1 MIIIKT
7 TNGDQFINDATVNRV
22 AHNRNTHTV
31 TIHKG
36 TVGTFEYAEHT
47 IEHVEGVIY
56 TNEAQA
62 TSWSD
67 EGSLIKKMQD
77 VIDQQK
83 HELEFLGEMVKR
95 LQSDLRHYSSDIIQV
110 INYRK
115 EGEMSDETAKRIR
128 DDAETMKASGNMN
141 IWELRTSYEKE
152 QPDSKSAETA
162 LIGELNEQ
170 LESSFS
176 NIRQLE
182 AKLKEA
188 ERMKE
193 AYRQGSERLYE
204 RNLWQRIV
212 NEPVNLPMPCL

>member
-7 TNGDQFINDATVNRV
+7 TNGDEFINDATVNRV
-22 AHNRNTHTV
+22 AHNRDTHTV

-36 TVGTFEYAEHT
+36 TVGTFQYAEHT

-62 TSWSD
+62 TQWQD
-67 EGSLIKKMQD
+67 EGSLIKKLQGI
-77 VIDQQK
+77 IDQQK
-83 HELEFLGEMVKR
+83 HELGFLNEMVKR
-95 LQSDLRHYSSDIIQV
+95 LQSDLRHYSSNIIQV

-115 EGEMSDETAKRIR
+115 EGEMSAETAKRIR
-128 DDAETMKASGNMN
+128 DDAETMKASGNRN
-141 IWELRTSYEKE
+141 IWELCAPYDKE
-152 QPDSKSAETA
+152 QPNSKSAETA

-182 AKLKEA
+182 EKLKEA
-188 ERMKE
+188 DRMKE
-193 AYRQGSERLYE
+193 AYKQGSERLYE

-212 NEPVNLPMPCL
+212 NEPVILPMPLL

>member
-1 MIIIKT
+1 MIIVKT

-22 AHNRNTHTV
+22 AHNRDTHTV

-36 TVGTFEYAEHT
+36 TVGTFQYAEHT

-77 VIDQQK
+77 VIDKQK
-83 HELEFLGEMVKR
+83 HELEFLGEQVKR

-128 DDAETMKASGNMN
+128 DDAETMKASGNRN
-141 IWELRTSYEKE
+141 IWELRAPYDKE

-170 LESSFS
+170 LESSFAS
-176 NIRQLE
+176 IRQLE

-193 AYRQGSERLYE
+193 AYKQGSERLYE

-212 NEPVNLPMPCL
+212 NEPVILPMPLL

>member
-62 TSWSD
+62 TQWQD

-128 DDAETMKASGNMN
+128 DDAETMKASGNRN
-141 IWELRTSYEKE
+141 IWELRVPYDKE
-152 QPDSKSAETA
+152 QPDSKTA

-170 LESSFS
+170 LESSFAS
-176 NIRQLE
+176 IRQLE
-182 AKLKEA
+182 EKLKEA
-188 ERMKE
+188 DRMKE
-193 AYRQGSERLYE
+193 AYKQGSERLYE

-212 NEPVNLPMPCL
+212 NEPVNLPMPLL

>member
-1 MIIIKT
+1 MIIVKT
-7 TNGDQFINDATVNRV
+7 TNGDEFINDETVNRV
-22 AHNRNTHTV
+22 AHNRETHTV

-36 TVGTFEYAEHT
+36 NVGTFEYAEHT

-67 EGSLIKKMQD
+67 EGSLIKKLQD
-77 VIDQQK
+77 IIDQQK
-83 HELEFLGEMVKR
+83 HELRFLNEQVKR

-128 DDAETMKASGNMN
+128 DDAETMKASGNRN

-152 QPDSKSAETA
+152 QPDSKTAETA

-193 AYRQGSERLYE
+193 AYRDGSERLYE

>member
-22 AHNRNTHTV
+22 AHNRDTHTV

-77 VIDQQK
+77 VIDKQK
-83 HELEFLGEMVKR
+83 HELGFLNEQVKR

-110 INYRK
+110 INYHK
-115 EGEMSDETAKRIR
+115 EGEISADTAKRIR
-128 DDAETMKASGNMN
+128 DDAETMKESGNRN

-170 LESSFS
+170 LESSFAS
-176 NIRQLE
+176 IRQLE

-212 NEPVNLPMPCL
+212 NEPVNLPMPLL

>member
-67 EGSLIKKMQD
+67 EGSLIKKLQD
-77 VIDQQK
+77 IIDQQK
-83 HELEFLGEMVKR
+83 HELGFLNEQVKR

-176 NIRQLE
+176 SIRQLE

-193 AYRQGSERLYE
+193 AYKLSSELLYE

-212 NEPVNLPMPCL
+212 NEPVNLPMPLL

>member
-7 TNGDQFINDATVNRV
+7 TNGDEFINDATVNRV
-22 AHNRNTHTV
+22 AHNRDTHTV

-36 TVGTFEYAEHT
+36 TVGTFQYAEHT
-47 IEHVEGVIY
+47 IEHVECVIY
-56 TNEAQA
+56 INEAQE
-62 TSWSD
+62 TQWQD
-67 EGSLIKKMQD
+67 EGSLIKKLQD
-77 VIDQQK
+77 IIDQQK
-83 HELEFLGEMVKR
+83 HELGFLNEQVKR

-115 EGEMSDETAKRIR
+115 KGEMSDETAKRIR
-128 DDAETMKASGNMN
+128 DDAETMKVSGNMN

-170 LESSFS
+170 LESSLAS
-176 NIRQLE
+176 IRQLE
-182 AKLKEA
+182 EKLKEA

-193 AYRQGSERLYE
+193 AYRDGSERLYE

-212 NEPVNLPMPCL
+212 NEPVNLPMPLL

>member
-1 MIIIKT
+1 MIIVKT

-22 AHNRNTHTV
+22 AHNRDTHTV

-77 VIDQQK
+77 VIDKQK
-83 HELEFLGEMVKR
+83 HELGFLNEQVKR

-110 INYRK
+110 INYHK
-115 EGEMSDETAKRIR
+115 EGEMSADTAKRIR
-128 DDAETMKASGNMN
+128 DDAETMKERGNRN

-170 LESSFS
+170 LESSFAS
-176 NIRQLE
+176 IRQLE

-193 AYRQGSERLYE
+193 AYKQGSERLYE

-212 NEPVNLPMPCL
+212 NEPVNLPMPLL

>member
-22 AHNRNTHTV
+22 AHNRDTHTV

-36 TVGTFEYAEHT
+36 TVGTFQYAEHT

-62 TSWSD
+62 TQWQD
-67 EGSLIKKMQD
+67 EGSLIKKLQD
-77 VIDQQK
+77 IIYRQK
-83 HELEFLGEMVKR
+83 HELEFLGEQVKR

-110 INYRK
+110 IDYHK
-115 EGEMSDETAKRIR
+115 ESEMSADMAKRIR
-128 DDAETMKASGNMN
+128 DDAETMKESGNRN

-170 LESSFS
+170 LESSFAS
-176 NIRQLE
+176 IRQLE

-193 AYRQGSERLYE
+193 AYKQGSERLYE

-212 NEPVNLPMPCL
+212 NEPVNLPMPLL

>member
-22 AHNRNTHTV
+22 AHNMETHTV

-36 TVGTFEYAEHT
+36 TVGTFQYAEHT

-56 TNEAQA
+56 VNAAQA
-62 TSWSD
+62 PSWSD

-83 HELEFLGEMVKR
+83 HELGFLKEQVKR
-95 LQSDLRHYSSDIIQV
+95 LQSDLRHYSSNIIQV

-128 DDAETMKASGNMN
+128 DDAETMKASGNRN
-141 IWELRTSYEKE
+141 IWELRASYDKE
-152 QPDSKSAETA
+152 HPDSKTAETA

-170 LESSFS
+170 LESSFAS
-176 NIRQLE
+176 IRQLE

-193 AYRQGSERLYE
+193 AYRDGSERLYE

>member
-7 TNGDQFINDATVNRV
+7 TNGDQFINETDVSRV
-22 AHNRNTHTV
+22 EHCKDTHTV
-31 TIHKG
+31 NIYKG
-36 TVGTFEYAEHT
+36 TVGTFQYAEHT
-47 IEHVEGVIY
+47 IEHVEGICY
-56 TNEAQA
+56 SNESQP

-67 EGSLIKKMQD
+67 EGSVIKKMQD
-77 VIDQQK
+77 VIDKQK
-83 HELEFLGEMVKR
+83 HELGFLNEMVKR
-95 LQSDLRHYSSDIIQV
+95 LQSDLRHYSSNIIQV

-128 DDAETMKASGNMN
+128 DDAETMKASGNRN
-141 IWELRTSYEKE
+141 IWELRAPYDKE
-152 QPDSKSAETA
+152 QPDSKSTETA
-162 LIGELNEQ
+162 LIAELNEQ
-170 LESSFS
+170 LESSFAS
-176 NIRQLE
+176 IRQLE

-212 NEPVNLPMPCL
+212 NEPVILPIPCL

>member
-22 AHNRNTHTV
+22 AHNRDTHTV

-36 TVGTFEYAEHT
+36 TVGTFQYAEHT

-62 TSWSD
+62 TQWQD
-67 EGSLIKKMQD
+67 EGSLIKKLQD
-77 VIDQQK
+77 IIYRQK
-83 HELEFLGEMVKR
+83 HELEFLGEQVKR

-110 INYRK
+110 IDYHK
-115 EGEMSDETAKRIR
+115 ESEMSADTAKRIR
-128 DDAETMKASGNMN
+128 DDAETMKESGNRN

-170 LESSFS
+170 LESSFAS
-176 NIRQLE
+176 IRQLE

-193 AYRQGSERLYE
+193 AYKQGSERLYE

-212 NEPVNLPMPCL
+212 NEPVNLPMPLL